1 MESRMR
7 SKPHV
12 RFGERDGANR
22 TEQSSYGG
30 PVPTLRDPT
39 PSPEDLLITREI
51 VSAGKLL
58 GVDVLDHL
66 VIGHGKY
73 ISMREKGLGFPI

>member
-22 TEQSSYGG
+22 AEQSSYGG

-39 PSPEDLLITREI
+39 PSPEDVLVTREI
-51 VSAGKLL
+51 VAAGVLL
-58 GVDVLDHL
+58 DVEVLDHL
-66 VIGHGKY
+66 VIGQGRFV
-73 ISMREKGLGFPI
+73 SLRERGLGFAK

>member
-1 MESRMR
+1 MR
-7 SKPHV
+7 RKSHV

-22 TEQSSYGG
+22 SEQSRYGG

-39 PSPEDLLITREI
+39 PSPEDVLVTREI

-58 GVDVLDHL
+58 DIDVLDHL
-66 VIGHGKY
+66 VIGQGRY
-73 ISMREKGLGFPI
+73 CSMHEKGLGFSR